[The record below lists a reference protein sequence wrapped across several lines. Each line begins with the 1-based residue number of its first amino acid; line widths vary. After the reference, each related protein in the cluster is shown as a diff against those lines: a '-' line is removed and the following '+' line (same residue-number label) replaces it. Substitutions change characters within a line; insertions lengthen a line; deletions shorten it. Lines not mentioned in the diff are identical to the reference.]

1 MCPNFA
7 ECMRKVVLRSSTLFN
22 GEVDHDN
29 FIKGKGKGGPKRPP
43 DGVHFDAGK
52 HKWVAVLD
60 VALWAWFPGRGSLG
74 VALWVWF
81 SGRGSLGAVLG
92 AVPSERG
99 PLNVAL

>member
-1 MCPNFA
+1 
-7 ECMRKVVLRSSTLFN
+7 MRKVVLRSSTFFN

-60 VALWAWFPGRGSLG
+60 VGKTRLGLG
-74 VALWVWF
+74 VFDTEAKAQAAYDKELKNAKKLGWGASDNVDPKSCPGWV
-81 SGRGSLGAVLG
+81 GR
-92 AVPSERG
+92 
-99 PLNVAL
+99 